1 MTLPKDGKDRTP
13 AIRFRGAGGPE
24 VIELGEAEVRPPG
37 HGEVTVEV
45 VAAGLNRADLL
56 QRRGLYP
63 APAGSPPDVPGLELS
78 GRVVARGP
86 SATLFAEG
94 APVMAIVG
102 GGAMVGRL
110 TLHERELLPVPDGL
124 DLVAAAAIPE
134 VFLTAWD
141 ALAQARLRAG
151 ETVLIHAAASGVG
164 TAAIQLARAMG
175 ARPLATTRSAAKVA
189 RVVEQGIAAE
199 DVLVTLDG
207 KFAAPALARAG
218 RGADVVLDCVGGAYL
233 EENLRAMAPGGRMV
247 MIGTMGGGAGP
258 LPIALLLGK
267 RATVIGS
274 VMRSRPL
281 EEKIALAQRAGRQLV
296 PLFTAPMGGSGGG
309 GRPLLAPVVDR
320 VMPMAE
326 CAAAHRAMEANETV
340 GKIVLSW

>member
-1 MTLPKDGKDRTP
+1 MSEPTR
-13 AIRFRGAGGPE
+13 AVRFRGAGGPE
-24 VIELGEAEVRPPG
+24 VIELGETSVRAPG

-56 QRRGLYP
+56 QRRGVYP
-63 APAGSPPDVPGLELS
+63 APPGSPPDVPGLELA

-86 SATLFAEG
+86 DAAAFDLG

-102 GGAMVGRL
+102 GGAMAGRV
-110 TLHERELLPVPDGL
+110 TLHERELLAVPAGI

-141 ALAQARLRAG
+141 ALSRAELRGG

-164 TAAIQLARAMG
+164 TAAIQLARALG
-175 ARPLATTRSAAKVA
+175 ARPLATTRSAAKVE
-189 RVVEQGIAAE
+189 RVVEQGIAGE
-199 DVLVTLDG
+199 DVIVAGDG
-207 KFAAPALARAG
+207 KFSAAVLARAP
-218 RGADVVLDCVGGAYL
+218 RGADVILDCVGGAYL
-233 EENLRAMAPGGRMV
+233 EENLRSLAPGGRMV
-247 MIGTMGGGAGP
+247 MIGTMGGGAGQ
-258 LPIALLLGK
+258 LPIGLLLSK

-281 EEKIALAQRAGRQLV
+281 EEKIALAQRASRQLL
-296 PLFTAPMGGSGGG
+296 PLFGSGGAG
-309 GRPLLAPVVDR
+309 GLRPVVDR

-326 CAAAHRAMEANETV
+326 CAAAHQVMEANETV
-340 GKIVLSW
+340 GKIVLAW